1 MSTNIGSQYEPTILW
16 PDIGI
21 FPKAAKKVI
30 VTVEEI
36 VDSEVLR
43 RNPDRTVL
51 PGFRVDAVVEVPYG
65 AHPTSFFPLYGYD
78 GRFHLDWAKVSR
90 DAEQTEEFLRSYVL
104 APQTQADYLE
114 AVGGSARL
122 MEVRL

>member
-1 MSTNIGSQYEPTILW
+1 M
-16 PDIGI
+16 
-21 FPKAAKKVI
+21 I
-30 VTVEEI
+30 VTAEEI

-78 GRFHLDWAKVSR
+78 AQLPPRVGQGGARRRA
-90 DAEQTEEFLRSYVL
+90 DARRSSARYVL
-104 APQTQADYLE
+104 EPATQADYLE
-114 AVGGSARL
+114 AVGG
-122 MEVRL
+122 VRRG

>member
-1 MSTNIGSQYEPTILW
+1 M
-16 PDIGI
+16 
-21 FPKAAKKVI
+21 I

-65 AHPTSFFPLYGYD
+65 AHPTSFYPALRLRRPLPPGVGQGVARRRAD
-78 GRFHLDWAKVSR
+78 GGVPPP
-90 DAEQTEEFLRSYVL
+90 YVL
-104 APQTQADYLE
+104 EPETQADYLE

-122 MEVRL
+122 MEVSRI